1 MLQENFEGST
11 LIVPDVEGV
20 LYLKDDGRKTWRP
33 RYFMLRASGLY
44 YVPKGK
50 TKVWHVERRTR
61 SAACC
66 LWTPVN
72 CVCGGNGLL
81 HT

>member
-20 LYLKDDGRKTWRP
+20 LYLKEDGRKTWRR

-50 TKVWHVERRTR
+50 TKVWHTE
-61 SAACC
+61 
-66 LWTPVN
+66 
-72 CVCGGNGLL
+72 
-81 HT
+81 